1 MQSSGEKPRETRS
14 ERATAMAWRVS
25 SVYSPPAGISRT
37 GGDGAGLPSKGAP
50 KASPTASPRSTPTA
64 RGSCN
69 IKITNKLYLGTDSRV
84 KDGDSV
90 QKEELLHLH
99 MLLIHVKKYY
109 ENLTSDEI
117 FTERYNA
124 LTISPVHIH
133 KNKVLHKKAILTL
146 GDEIV
151 SHIKGRRPAVVE
163 MSPEAVTGRVAAEQ

>member
-1 MQSSGEKPRETRS
+1 M
-14 ERATAMAWRVS
+14 
-25 SVYSPPAGISRT
+25 
-37 GGDGAGLPSKGAP
+37 
-50 KASPTASPRSTPTA
+50 
-64 RGSCN
+64 N
-69 IKITNKLYLGTDSRV
+69 SRV

-117 FTERYNA
+117 FTDRYNA

-133 KNKVLHKKAILTL
+133 KNKILHKKAILTL

-151 SHIKGRRPAVVE
+151 SHIRGRRPAVVE

>member
-1 MQSSGEKPRETRS
+1 M
-14 ERATAMAWRVS
+14 
-25 SVYSPPAGISRT
+25 
-37 GGDGAGLPSKGAP
+37 
-50 KASPTASPRSTPTA
+50 
-64 RGSCN
+64 
-69 IKITNKLYLGTDSRV
+69 
-84 KDGDSV
+84 

-117 FTERYNA
+117 FTDRYNA

-151 SHIKGRRPAVVE
+151 SHIRGHRPSVVE

>member
-1 MQSSGEKPRETRS
+1 
-14 ERATAMAWRVS
+14 
-25 SVYSPPAGISRT
+25 
-37 GGDGAGLPSKGAP
+37 
-50 KASPTASPRSTPTA
+50 
-64 RGSCN
+64 
-69 IKITNKLYLGTDSRV
+69 
-84 KDGDSV
+84 V

-117 FTERYNA
+117 FTDRYNA

-151 SHIKGRRPAVVE
+151 SHIRGHRPAMVE
-163 MSPEAVTGRVAAEQ
+163 MSPEAATGRVAAEQ